1 MTEEKKPFTV
11 SDRRHFTPEGEARS
25 VEDTPSPPPRT
36 AEPPPRPRPPAPP
49 EPAPRPAPQ
58 GEPHPGLHDDP
69 GHGYPLDF
77 TGLLISLGT
86 QAALLLG
93 GGDPAEG
100 GPPPDPEGARAFIT
114 LLEVLQEK
122 TAGRRTPEEDP
133 VLESLLYQLRRE
145 YVTRTQVKGA

>member
-25 VEDTPSPPPRT
+25 VEDVPSPPPQAT
-36 AEPPPRPRPPAPP
+36 EPPPRPRPPAPP
-49 EPAPRPAPQ
+49 APPQ
-58 GEPHPGLHDDP
+58 PGPPSGEADDH

-86 QAALLLG
+86 QAAMLLG

-122 TAGRRTPEEDP
+122 TAGRRTPEEDQ
-133 VLESLLYQLRRE
+133 VLESLLYQLRME

>member
-25 VEDTPSPPPRT
+25 AEDTP
-36 AEPPPRPRPPAPP
+36 APAPP
-49 EPAPRPAPQ
+49 ARPVEEAAAPRKASPAVQRSSPDQEQ
-58 GEPHPGLHDDP
+58 GHA
-69 GHGYPLDF
+69 YPLDF
-77 TGLLISLGT
+77 TGLLLSLGT
-86 QAALLLG
+86 QAAMLLG

-100 GPPPDPEGARAFIT
+100 QPPADPEGARAFIT

-122 TAGRRTPEEDP
+122 TQGRRTAEEEQI
-133 VLESLLYQLRRE
+133 LESLLYQLRME

>member
-25 VEDTPSPPPRT
+25 VEDTPAPAPPARP
-36 AEPPPRPRPPAPP
+36 AEPPPAPRQTSPPAQRPSRP
-49 EPAPRPAPQ
+49 EEEA
-58 GEPHPGLHDDP
+58 HD
-69 GHGYPLDF
+69 YPLDF
-77 TGLLISLGT
+77 TGLLLSLGT
-86 QAALLLG
+86 QAAMLLS

-122 TAGRRTPEEDP
+122 TQGRRTPEEDQI
-133 VLESLLYQLRRE
+133 LEGLLYQLRME

>member
-25 VEDTPSPPPRT
+25 AEDAPAPSPAPPPPP
-36 AEPPPRPRPPAPP
+36 AEPPAAPRQTSPPAQRTSPP
-49 EPAPRPAPQ
+49 EDQ
-58 GEPHPGLHDDP
+58 

-77 TGLLISLGT
+77 AGLLLSLGT
-86 QAALLLG
+86 QAAMLLS
-93 GGDPAEG
+93 GGDPVEG
-100 GPPPDPEGARAFIT
+100 GPPPDLEGARAFIT

-122 TAGRRTPEEDP
+122 TQGRRSPEEDRI
-133 VLESLLYQLRRE
+133 LETLLYQLRME